1 MLNIFPVYIN
11 ILIVIGLIVSI
22 YYFIKREWK
31 TSTSRNK
38 YVIDKT
44 EIVPAVSYFSYPTDE
59 IQYILWSGGHN
70 STALLCYYFIVL
82 GKPVQPI
89 FITKIPGPGPGPGP
103 GQAETI
109 SGQQKIRDILVAR
122 YPHLQSRLLP
132 TWYVISIDK
141 NRNITGTIKK
151 ISKTQPTIP
160 KQKLLIWDSIA
171 RFADSWT
178 NTICA
183 GNIAESAIFDI
194 PPDIFETT
202 FKNIIFPQATMSTQD
217 IKNMALDSK
226 NYYWDLLNSAS
237 I

>member
-1 MLNIFPVYIN
+1 MFDILRLVGNIFPVYIN
-11 ILIVIGLIVSI
+11 ILIVFGLISGI
-22 YYFIKREWK
+22 YYLIKREWI
-31 TSTSRNK
+31 TSTARNK

-44 EIVPAVSYFSYPTDE
+44 EIVPAVSYFSYPTEE

-82 GKPVQPI
+82 GKPVQPV
-89 FITKIPGPGPGPGP
+89 FITKIPG
-103 GQAETI
+103 QADTI
-109 SGQQKIRDILVAR
+109 SDQRKIRDILIAR

-160 KQKLLIWDSIA
+160 KQKLLIWDAIA
-171 RFADSWT
+171 RFADSWA

-194 PPDIFETT
+194 SPDIFETT

-226 NYYWDLLNSAS
+226 NYYWDLLD
-237 I
+237 